1 MGLGPPCERACKAC
15 NVCCSLKHNHKK
27 CGPLPLKEPELI
39 PWHALCID
47 LIGEC
52 PFGDKKKGNCV
63 TLRCM
68 TRWFKIAEVP
78 NARADC
84 TANVPVTTWLSQCP
98 WPTEMRMG
106 KGEEFADE
114 VSVARKEQCAVCR
127 KVTTTR
133 NPQANSM
140 VERIHQVIGNM
151 TRSGNICGSEDPLD
165 KDFWLERSCSCCA
178 PHSQCN
184 ATHALL

>member
-1 MGLGPPCERACKAC
+1 
-15 NVCCSLKHNHKK
+15 
-27 CGPLPLKEPELI
+27 
-39 PWHALCID
+39 
-47 LIGEC
+47 
-52 PFGDKKKGNCV
+52 
-63 TLRCM
+63 M
-68 TRWFKIAEVP
+68 TVMDTATGWFEIAEVP
-78 NARADC
+78 NARADF
-84 TANVPVTTWLSQCP
+84 TANVPETTWLSRCP
-98 WPTEMRMG
+98 WPTEMCMG
-106 KGEEFADE
+106 KGEEFAGE
-114 VSVARKEQCAVCR
+114 VSVACKEQCGVCQ
-127 KVTTTR
+127 KVTATH